1 LSIRA
6 ITFDVGGTLIEPWPS
21 VGHVYAEVA
30 AHFGVNGVAPDEL
43 TCGFIRAWKAQQNF
57 DYSRAGWYA
66 IIRAAFASTT
76 TALPEEFF
84 PALYDRFAE
93 SDVWHVYPDVLPTL
107 KALSEHGLKLG
118 IISNWDE
125 RLRPL
130 LVRLGL
136 AEHFTCQVISCEIGA
151 PKPDARLFKHAAA
164 ELGVAPGELLH
175 VGDSYA
181 FDVVGANAAG
191 AHGRQVERRQ
201 PLTADWQIASL
212 DQLLPTISRH

>member
-1 LSIRA
+1 MTIRA

-21 VGHVYAEVA
+21 VGHVYADVA
-30 AHFGVNGVAPDEL
+30 AQFGVNSVTPDEL

-66 IIRAAFASTT
+66 VIRETFASTT

-84 PALYDRFAE
+84 PAVYDRFAE
-93 SDVWHVYPDVLPTL
+93 PDAWQVYPDVLPTL
-107 KALSEHGLKLG
+107 KALHDRGLKLG

-130 LVRLGL
+130 LTKLGL
-136 AEHFTCQVISCEIGA
+136 SAHFTSQIISCEVGA
-151 PKPDARLFKHAAA
+151 TKPDPRLFQRAAA
-164 ELGVAPGELLH
+164 ELGVAPGQMIH
-175 VGDSYA
+175 VGDSHA

-191 AHGRQVERRQ
+191 AHGRQVERRR
-201 PLTADWQIASL
+201 PLTADWQVASL
-212 DQLLPTISRH
+212 DQLLPHD